1 MYRPK
6 PSTKGIRERNV
17 RPLRET
23 LLIDLSKIN
32 NKIWNNNNDGSKS
45 VEKAVSEESRTAL
58 GGGSFSV
65 RRAARVSSKAFSI
78 SPVKTLSSL
87 RWFLEGD
94 PRGRIREMD
103 RELIKFRNRRMPW
116 TVEQE
121 FRERKRNGFF
131 SRHTRSRIPQFLP
144 HHGCIVQR
152 NYCPCCVILGT

>member
-1 MYRPK
+1 MKSMKRQ
-6 PSTKGIRERNV
+6 ERNV

-23 LLIDLSKIN
+23 LPIDLSIKL
-32 NKIWNNNNDGSKS
+32 KIWDNNDDGWKS
-45 VEKAVSEESRTAL
+45 AEKVVSEESRTAL

-65 RRAARVSSKAFSI
+65 RRAAEVSSETFSI

-87 RWFLEGD
+87 QWFLEGD

-131 SRHTRSRIPQFLP
+131 SRHTRFRIPQFLP
-144 HHGCIVQR
+144 HHGCIVRQ